1 VGLEGEV
8 VSEEATVSAGQNAE
22 ALRKQIAQLQTELQ
36 AERSR
41 GLLRRLFG
49 LGPQTAETIEQTR
62 ERMRGVIATALIRTL
77 LVIVVATFWYVLVLV
92 E

>member
-1 VGLEGEV
+1 M
-8 VSEEATVSAGQNAE
+8 SEEATVSAGQNAE

-49 LGPQTAETIEQTR
+49 LCPWTAETIEQTL

-77 LVIVVATFWYVLVLV
+77 VIIVGATFWYVLVLV